1 MAKKIKI
8 NNEVVVNSLSFK
20 EIENRCDIQQ
30 IVLEISADT
39 SLSVPGWNNEAIK
52 IPFSYQK
59 YSVGNNLVFNSS
71 NHSVDIG
78 DNINYVEISAFL
90 QTVEGEGGMYVEV
103 RKNDSVLFEEILL
116 LNGKKWDGVTLPG
129 IIFPVVKGDKITLT
143 IRGTQTTFNIR
154 RRQTK
159 LIVKKV
165 G

>member
-1 MAKKIKI
+1 MVKKIKI
-8 NNEVVVNSLSFK
+8 NEEVVVNSLSFK

-30 IVLEISADT
+30 IVLGISADT
-39 SLSVPGWNNEAIK
+39 SLAVTGWDEAIK
-52 IPFSYQK
+52 IPFSYHQ

-90 QTVEGEGGMYVEV
+90 QTVGGTGQIFVEA
-103 RKNDSVLFEEILL
+103 RKNNSVLFEELL
-116 LNGKKWDGVTLPG
+116 VLSGKQWDGVTLPE

-143 IRGTQTTFNIR
+143 IRGTQTTYKIR
-154 RRQTK
+154 RGQTR

>member
-8 NNEVVVNSLSFK
+8 NEEVVVNSLSFK

-30 IVLEISADT
+30 IVLGISADT
-39 SLSVPGWNNEAIK
+39 SLAVTGWNEAIK
-52 IPFSYQK
+52 IPFSYHQ

-90 QTVEGEGGMYVEV
+90 QTVGGTGQIFVEA
-103 RKNDSVLFEEILL
+103 RKNNSVLFEELL
-116 LNGKKWDGVTLPG
+116 VLNGKQWDGVTLPG

-143 IRGTQTTFNIR
+143 IRGTQTTYKIR
-154 RRQTK
+154 RGQTR